1 MGNMGDTVMVS
12 VGTHREHGG
21 HGDGQCRDTWGTWGT
36 R

>member
-12 VGTHREHGG
+12 VGTHGEHGE
-21 HGDGQCRDTWGTWGT
+21 HGDGHCNNTWGT